1 MTNVTAGELKKRGVS
16 IIDDIIAEQGEAII
30 TVRGKKKYVVL
41 DMNTYNRYRE
51 YELEAALIETKRDL
65 AAGDF
70 VEESVDDH
78 IERIRD
84 EL

>member
-16 IIDDIIAEQGEAII
+16 IIDDIIAEQGEEII